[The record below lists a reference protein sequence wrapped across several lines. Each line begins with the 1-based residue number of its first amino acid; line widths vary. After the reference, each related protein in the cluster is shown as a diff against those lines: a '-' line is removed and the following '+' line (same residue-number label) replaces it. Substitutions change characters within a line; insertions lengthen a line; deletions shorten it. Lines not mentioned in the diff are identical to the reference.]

1 MKAKDALKILQVNR
15 VTLYRYVKSGRLKAT
30 RKESGQY
37 DYDDES
43 VWKMAGWGPRARV
56 LYMGS
61 RGGGVP
67 PGQWDEIYN
76 DEGAG
81 GLGLDSRSALV
92 GILKEA
98 MNHKIKTVGVRR
110 LSDLTLDS
118 ADAVCTLLEA
128 LGCRVEILGE
138 DKGTRDDMLNDLE
151 YGLIDVAASNYE
163 FKEEILEAANT
174 INQLK

>member
-43 VWKMAGWGPRARV
+43 VWRMAGWGPRARV

-61 RGGGVP
+61 RDGDLP
-67 PGQWDEIYN
+67 PGQWDEIYK

-92 GILKEA
+92 GILREA
-98 MNHKIKTVGVRR
+98 MNHKIKAVGVRR

-138 DKGTRDDMLNDLE
+138 DKGTRDDLLNDLE
-151 YGLIDVAASNYE
+151 CGLIDMAAANQE
-163 FKEEILEAANT
+163 LKKEILEAANT